1 MGYDTGWRR
10 CRGCLKLHVS
20 FRKRA
25 TNPRALLMH
34 YVSSIVPNNRRKRS
48 MRPGTHDTLSLQVSF
63 CKRALYLLALF
74 PTIDDRWQMR
84 LDTGWPR
91 CTQYLIFTGLFPQKS
106 PVKIRLFLH
115 ASCIKH
121 HDEWRM
127 IYDTPPSD
135 ATATTSAANTFSIFP
150 QSHTL
155 ESRYTTRGCK
165 AAVSFAKKPYSWRG
179 FCKRH
184 SRILESRYTMQGC
197 RAASSTTHS
206 GGTATRSSARFFC
219 GDQAR
224 SSHCTAAQA
233 RAPLH
238 IFEYSNICMKSRR

>member
-1 MGYDTGWRR
+1 MNHEPCIKYQDTQTIDGRW
-10 CRGCLKLHVS
+10 GMIKGGED
-20 FRKRA
+20 A
-25 TNPRALLMH
+25 EDA
-34 YVSSIVPNNRRKRS
+34 SSCTSLAGKEPLVLGLFWCIMYQVLCQIIDDRRS

-127 IYDTPPSD
+127 IYDTTPSD
-135 ATATTSAANTFSIFP
+135 ATTTTSAANTFSIFP

-184 SRILESRYTMQGC
+184 SRILESRL
-197 RAASSTTHS
+197 TH
-206 GGTATRSSARFFC
+206 
-219 GDQAR
+219 
-224 SSHCTAAQA
+224 
-233 RAPLH
+233 PW
-238 IFEYSNICMKSRR
+238 E